1 MRERKR
7 RRFFGDYAKKRKFA
21 ADLDIMRGRRQ
32 QADYPKA
39 HKVGV

>member
-1 MRERKR
+1 VKEKEED
-7 RRFFGDYAKKRKFA
+7 FLAVTQKKRKFA